1 MARVLAFDYG
11 TKRIGIASTDP
22 LQIIANSLDTVHPKD
37 VIVYLKKYLLTEQVE
52 AFVVGIPKTLKNE
65 ESSNA
70 QNVKAFINLIKKNFP
85 ETPIY
90 GVDERF
96 TSSMALDTMI
106 SGGMSKKDRRDKA
119 NVDKISATIIL
130 QSFMEQKHNGT
141 LNKIYEGVQST

>member
-37 VIVYLKKYLLTEQVE
+37 VIVYLRKYLLTEQVE
-52 AFVVGIPKTLKNE
+52 AFVIGIPKTLKNE

-106 SGGMSKKDRRDKA
+106 SGGMSKKD

-141 LNKIYEGVQST
+141 LNKIYEGIQST

>member
-37 VIVYLKKYLLTEQVE
+37 VVVYLKKYLLTEQVE
-52 AFVVGIPKTLKNE
+52 AFVIGLPRTLRNE

-70 QNVKAFINLIKKNFP
+70 ANVKAFTNLIKKNFP
-85 ETPIY
+85 DMPIY

-130 QSFMEQKHNGT
+130 QSFMEQKQNGT
-141 LNKIYEGVQST
+141 LNRIY